1 MKVFI
6 FNLFIIVAS
15 YGFSQPVNTDV
26 LPQSLEERENV
37 CVIPN
42 LTQNITVCEY
52 SEAVFRVDANE
63 LDLQWYAPAERGYYQ
78 VSECNVFRTNVLD
91 ESVEYKVQATCPYGQ
106 DQKHNLETTW
116 RGENGKDGVM
126 FSVFSKAQI
135 HLQSIDIHM
144 EEGVANCHIFMMEG
158 SYDMQMNSPAAW
170 TPIYDEMITG
180 YGKDVAVTIDIEDLV
195 LEEGMTYGFYISLE
209 NDDLLYY
216 STGSTV
222 YQNEYLMLG
231 NGRGI
236 TWPFGSACGLRTFN
250 GRLNYAVGTRP
261 QSEMYT
267 VRANVIEPPAAP
279 NLYCIG
285 NHFSVEGNGS
295 FVWYENGDVI
305 ENQNLAEFYPQGD
318 GAYSVA
324 RQIGSCVGEESNA
337 MYFAESDVDLVSPS
351 FELYPNPFVS
361 SVNFHADQ
369 AIDGRISVLD
379 ANGNVMKTKQLYGQ
393 AEAHLQLDNLKSGY
407 YLVSVETDVDTFT
420 QIIFKQ

>member
-6 FNLFIIVAS
+6 FSLLFTVAS
-15 YGFSQPVNTDV
+15 FGFSQPVQTNV
-26 LPQSLEERENV
+26 LLHSLEGRKNV

-42 LTQNITVCEY
+42 LPKSITVCEY
-52 SEAVFRVDANE
+52 SEAIFRVDANE

-78 VSECNVFRTNVLD
+78 VSEGNVFRTNVLD

-106 DQKHNLETTW
+106 DQKYKLETTW

-126 FSVFSKAQI
+126 FSVFVKEQI

-144 EEGVANCHIFMMEG
+144 EEVLTNCHIFMVEG
-158 SYDMQMNSPAAW
+158 SYDMMMNTPAAW
-170 TPIYDEMITG
+170 TPIYDEVITG
-180 YGKDVAVTIDIEDLV
+180 YGKDVAVNIDIEDV
-195 LEEGMTYGFYISLE
+195 ILEEGMTYGFYISLE

-222 YQNEYLMLG
+222 YQNEHLMLG
-231 NGRGI
+231 NGKGI

-250 GRLNYAVGTRP
+250 GQLNYAVGTRP

-285 NHFSVEGNGS
+285 NHFTVEGNGS
-295 FVWYENGDVI
+295 FVWYKNGNEI
-305 ENQNLAEFYPQGD
+305 EDQNLAEFYPQSN

-324 RQIGSCVGEESNA
+324 RQVGACVGEESNA
-337 MYFAESDVDLVSPS
+337 MYYAVSNVDLVDPS

-379 ANGNVMKTKQLYGQ
+379 ANGNVMKTEQLYGQ
-393 AEAHLQLDNLKSGY
+393 AECQLQLDNLKSGY
-407 YLVSVETDVDTFT
+407 YLVSVETEVDTYT